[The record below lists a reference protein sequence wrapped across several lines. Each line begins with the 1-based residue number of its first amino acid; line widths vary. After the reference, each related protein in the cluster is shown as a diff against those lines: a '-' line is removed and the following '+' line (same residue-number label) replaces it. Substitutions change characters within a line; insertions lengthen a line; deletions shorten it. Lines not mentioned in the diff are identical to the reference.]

1 MQRTPQDDWEQA
13 PSVASIQ
20 QSAFTL
26 IPACFVA
33 NLSPE
38 EFKARQQI
46 YQVAYDK
53 AREKLGSEADYGA
66 ISFDI

>member
-1 MQRTPQDDWEQA
+1 MQRIPQNDWDTS
-13 PSVASIQ
+13 PSGATIQ

-26 IPACFVA
+26 VPGCFVA
-33 NLSPE
+33 DLSPE

-46 YQVAYDK
+46 YQVAYEK